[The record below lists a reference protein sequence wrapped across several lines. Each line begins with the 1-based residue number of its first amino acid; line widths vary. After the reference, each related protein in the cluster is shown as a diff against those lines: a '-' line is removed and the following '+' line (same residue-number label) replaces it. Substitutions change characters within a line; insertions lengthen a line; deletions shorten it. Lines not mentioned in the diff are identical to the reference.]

1 NCEAQ
6 VKGFP
11 GAKYQKFPTEQAAKD
26 FLGMTDPSGSSS
38 IQTGTAQTID
48 ISNRTNPIES
58 IPSKGKKRSH
68 NDMEVYNSI
77 SETSESTEP
86 LVVYSDG
93 ACKGNGKV
101 GSIAG
106 IGVWWGNNDPR
117 NLAERCPGDQTN
129 NRAELIAICRV
140 LETTPYR
147 KGPLTIKTDS
157 KYCIQCFNDW
167 LPRWQQ
173 NGWRRAD
180 GKPVL
185 NAPLIRYIAAL
196 LDARFRIGQKV
207 FLEYIKGHAGFE
219 GNEGADGL
227 ANVG

>member
-1 NCEAQ
+1 
-6 VKGFP
+6 
-11 GAKYQKFPTEQAAKD
+11 
-26 FLGMTDPSGSSS
+26 MTDPSGSSS

-101 GSIAG
+101 GSVAG

-117 NLAERCPGDQTN
+117 S
-129 NRAELIAICRV
+129 V
-140 LETTPYR
+140 LV
-147 KGPLTIKTDS
+147 S
-157 KYCIQCFNDW
+157 
-167 LPRWQQ
+167 
-173 NGWRRAD
+173 
-180 GKPVL
+180 L
-185 NAPLIRYIAAL
+185 NAFGPS
-196 LDARFRIGQKV
+196 
-207 FLEYIKGHAGFE
+207 
-219 GNEGADGL
+219 
-227 ANVG
+227 